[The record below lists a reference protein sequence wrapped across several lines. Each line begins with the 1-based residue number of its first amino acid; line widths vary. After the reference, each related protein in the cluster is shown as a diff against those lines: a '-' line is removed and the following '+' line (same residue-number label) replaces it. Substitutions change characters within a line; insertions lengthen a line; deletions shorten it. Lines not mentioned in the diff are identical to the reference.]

1 MTDVA
6 VLGAGGWGTALADHL
21 AAKGEDVLLWAYEPE
36 VADAINLRHEN
47 AMYLPGAALAPKLR
61 ATSDSALAVR
71 GRSVIVSVS
80 PSQTVRAVLR
90 SLSSVIERGAVVVG
104 ASKGIETGTRQ
115 RMSEV
120 CEEELPGRPYVI
132 LSGPSF
138 AKEVAQRQPTAVVA
152 ASVNAASATQTQR
165 LFTTATFRVYTS
177 NDVIGT
183 ELAGSLKNVIA
194 IAAGMCDGLGLG
206 NNPRAALIT
215 RGLAEM
221 TRLGVALGADPRT
234 FSGLAGVGDLVLT
247 TCGALSRNRSLGVAL
262 AQGQSLAE
270 FTAGHRSVVEG
281 VYTARVALELAE
293 QARVELPIVGK
304 VAECL
309 FEAKPPRLAIM
320 ELMERT
326 PKPEQWT

>member
-1 MTDVA
+1 MTAVG
-6 VLGAGGWGTALADHL
+6 VLGAGSWGTALADHL
-21 AAKGEDVLLWAYEPE
+21 AAKGHDVLLWAYEPE
-36 VADAINLRHEN
+36 VAEAINLRHEN
-47 AMYLPGAALAPKLR
+47 PLYLPGVALAPTLR
-61 ATSDSALAVR
+61 ATADSVLAVR
-71 GRSVIVSVS
+71 GRPVILSVS
-80 PSQTVRAVLR
+80 PSQAVRGVLR
-90 SLSSVIERGAVVVG
+90 PLAGVIGPDAMVVG
-104 ASKGIETGTRQ
+104 ASKGIEAGTRK

-120 CEEELPGRPYVI
+120 CEDELPGRAYVA

-138 AKEVAQRQPTAVVA
+138 AEEVAQRQPTAVVA
-152 ASVNAASATQTQR
+152 ASVSGASAAETQR
-165 LFTTATFRVYTS
+165 LLTTPAFRVYTS
-177 NDVIGT
+177 DDVIGT
-183 ELAGSLKNVIA
+183 ELAGSLKNLIA

-262 AQGQSLAE
+262 ARGQSLTE
-270 FTAGHRSVVEG
+270 FTAAHRSVVEG

-293 QARVELPIVGK
+293 QAAVELPIAAK
-304 VAECL
+304 VAQCL
-309 FEAKPPRLAIM
+309 FEAKPPLTAIM